1 MAAAE
6 DVAERFGINLKR
18 CRRRVDLSQEEAG
31 LRASLHRTEIG
42 LLEHGRRVA
51 RIDTL
56 LKLMAALEADARE
69 LLEGITWVPRNPQC
83 GQFVISHAFE
93 TTISHPCPLT
103 PPSGQGCLITRN
115 YLTHVIQNEPVARH

>member
-6 DVAERFGINLKR
+6 GVARRFGENLKR
-18 CRRRVDLSQEEAG
+18 CRRRVDLSQEQAG

-69 LLEGITWVPRNPQC
+69 LLDGITWVPRNPQG
-83 GQFVISHAFE
+83 GQFVIASRFERIRDGASH
-93 TTISHPCPLT
+93 
-103 PPSGQGCLITRN
+103 RW
-115 YLTHVIQNEPVARH
+115 